1 MAYWPDSLMSVN
13 MPFKEQ
19 LIAACTDKA
28 KTLGRKL
35 QSMEIVE
42 LACEC
47 HVKATKERKKAEVL
61 PESEQVFNAYPRRSG
76 GEAALRAISKAIR
89 NDGFEAVLDGTLE
102 FAAAVARW
110 PQGRRVSQSGQSLI
124 PMPSTFY
131 DNRRYALDDRK
142 TWWEGTGKAEKEEKQ
157 AALLAEP
164 QGWRFAHP
172 ESRFVTENISWAA
185 IDLASQ
191 KWIIANTPKKER
203 TA

>member
-1 MAYWPDSLMSVN
+1 MAFREQFSSACIAKS
-13 MPFKEQ
+13 KE
-19 LIAACTDKA
+19 
-28 KTLGRKL
+28 LGRKL
-35 QSMEIVE
+35 VWAEVLE

-47 HVKATKERKKAEVL
+47 HAKATKERKRAEVL
-61 PESEQVFNAYPRRSG
+61 PESQQVFNAYPRRSG
-76 GEAALRAISKAIR
+76 GEAALLAISKAIR

-110 PQGRRVSQSGQSLI
+110 PHGRRVSQSGQSLI
-124 PMPSTFY
+124 PMPSTFFG
-131 DNRRYALDDRK
+131 NRRYTLDDRK

-164 QGWRFAHP
+164 EGWRFAHP
-172 ESRFVTENISWAA
+172 ESRFVTENISWAS